1 MFTMREIKHSEVEE
15 QYTKEYLN
23 EFYNKVKEEITNI
36 CFDDPYGNYSLS
48 QYYYIDDENLP
59 IPEELYNKVYEEERL
74 KWKSSITRVIDDS
87 LIEDLI

>member
-23 EFYNKVKEEITNI
+23 EFYNRVKEEIANI
-36 CFDDPYGNYSLS
+36 CFNDPYGNYSLS

-59 IPEELYNKVYEEERL
+59 IPEELYNKIYEEEHL
-74 KWKSSITRVIDDS
+74 KWESSITRVLDDS